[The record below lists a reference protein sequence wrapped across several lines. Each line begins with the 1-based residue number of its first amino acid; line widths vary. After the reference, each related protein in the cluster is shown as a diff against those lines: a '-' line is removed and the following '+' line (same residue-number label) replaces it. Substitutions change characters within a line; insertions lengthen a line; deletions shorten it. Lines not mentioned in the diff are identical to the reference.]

1 MNSQIL
7 KKTMLRNLAMSAVM
21 LLALAGAARAQDSGI
36 QASGP
41 NGMLQAKDA
50 ADQKS
55 IKEYINR
62 RENDAKYQETIH
74 EQQSAP
80 TLERSLGQ
88 CAPDNADDA
97 WRQICREAGHE
108 IREQHDQAGEACHAG
123 ATPNGQ

>member
-74 EQQSAP
+74 EQKSAP
-80 TLERSLGQ
+80 SSNDPWGSVRPTTPTTPGAKS
-88 CAPDNADDA
+88 AAKPATKSA
-97 WRQICREAGHE
+97 SSTTKPAKP
-108 IREQHDQAGEACHAG
+108 AMG